1 MKRLMLCLVGRTC
14 AGKTTLAVELTHDC
28 GFNMVKSY
36 TTRKPRD
43 GEIETVMSNFNPYVF
58 GESKDHIFIC
68 EKLADELMHTRHIV
82 AYTEINGNK
91 YFVTREYLLNDTYGN
106 LVYVVDPRGVEMLK
120 QTCADDFD
128 IVVLYL
134 TASQKE
140 LQRRYKLRG
149 VERGRIEAEDAE
161 FTEFE
166 QSKQY
171 DWLLTYGGK

>member
-14 AGKTTLAVELTHDC
+14 AGKTTLAVKLTRNCD
-28 GFNMVKSY
+28 FNMVRSY

-43 GEIETVMSNFNPYVF
+43 TERISARWMCGGEWVTRSD
-58 GESKDHIFIC
+58 DHIFIS
-68 EKLADELMHTRHIV
+68 EELAQKMLNTEHIV

-91 YFVTREYLLNDTYGN
+91 YFVTKEYLLNDTYGN

-149 VERGRIEAEDAE
+149 VERGRIEAEAEE

-166 QSKQY
+166 QSKNY